1 MEREKDQ
8 IDDESNKV
16 DEEVVLSSLPLP
28 STSVKRDPS
37 SVDLLM
43 DPSLP
48 SNEDNVT
55 HSVLLI
61 LTKVMDLF
69 RKNKYLSS

>member
-37 SVDLLM
+37 SVDLLL